1 MMFKSRRCW
10 KNDMG
15 GTRRGMQRALRKE
28 KVISVYAKDGLL
40 LTHYEEGHGR
50 IREEMPQLPSTGQLD
65 PHPPTKPT
73 QHGHPMALPY
83 LRA

>member
-1 MMFKSRRCW
+1 MRK
-10 KNDMG
+10 
-15 GTRRGMQRALRKE
+15 ALRKE

-40 LTHYEEGHGR
+40 LAHYKEGHNR
-50 IREEMPQLPSTGQLD
+50 IREEMTQLPSTGQLD
-65 PHPPTKPT
+65 PHPPIKPT